1 MAATGESI
9 SLASKVSYR
18 QYLGQLPVLT
28 YRLGHEDLRQD
39 ERAMQLFGL
48 VNTLLSQDPDSFKRA
63 LHIQRYPIIPLAP
76 NVGLMG
82 WVQQTET
89 LHVLI
94 RDYRGELPPYR
105 LYV

>member
-1 MAATGESI
+1 MNIT
-9 SLASKVSYR
+9 
-18 QYLGQLPVLT
+18 
-28 YRLGHEDLRQD
+28 GHEDLRQD

-94 RDYRGELPPYR
+94 RDYRGRHRIQDHSSSDFNISLRDSQDSLEH
-105 LYV
+105 